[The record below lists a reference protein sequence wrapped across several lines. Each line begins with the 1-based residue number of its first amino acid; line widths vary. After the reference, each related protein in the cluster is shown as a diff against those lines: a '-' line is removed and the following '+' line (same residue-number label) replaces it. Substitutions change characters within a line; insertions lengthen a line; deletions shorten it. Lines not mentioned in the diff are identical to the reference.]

1 MEQKPPIEPPPVAVD
16 GVSLAIFDID
26 HTLVEGSTG
35 LLFARYLARRGHV
48 ARRKLIRAGWWV
60 LGHRLGFVDAERMIR
75 DGVAGFTGMSQSFI
89 DHCTDRAFRELIEPR
104 IVPRVRALLDRY
116 RERGIAT
123 LLLSGSSDAIAAR
136 LATALGADG
145 HIGIRLEMDAAD
157 VATGRGIPPFPY
169 GAGKLDCLHQ
179 YLDPRGID
187 LARCAAFTDSASD
200 LPLLEAVGFP
210 HAVNPD
216 RRLRREATR
225 RGWPVI

>member
-1 MEQKPPIEPPPVAVD
+1 MEHSPPIEPPPVAVD

-26 HTLVEGSTG
+26 HTLVDGATG
-35 LLFARYLARRGHV
+35 FLFAYYLTRHGHL
-48 ARRKLIRAGWWV
+48 APRTLIQAGWWV

-75 DGVAGFTGMSQSFI
+75 DGVAGYTGMSQRFI
-89 DHCTDRAFRELIEPR
+89 EHCTDRAFRELIEPR
-104 IVPRVRALLDRY
+104 LVPRVRGVLDRY
-116 RERGIAT
+116 RKRGVAT

-136 LATALGADG
+136 LAAELGADG
-145 HIGIRLEMDAAD
+145 HIGIRLEMDAD
-157 VATGRGIPPFPY
+157 GIATGRGIPPFPY
-169 GAGKLDCLHQ
+169 GAGKIDCLHR
-179 YLDPRGID
+179 YLDPRGIA

-216 RRLRREATR
+216 RRLRREAAR